1 MLPFLRL
8 VLFTYDLASHTCF
21 AILDLEAKS
30 FIEQLGHLRMPY
42 FQCAQ
47 IKQDGG
53 SNNAPK
59 LLYKRPHFLPGF

>member
-1 MLPFLRL
+1 MLPFRRL

-30 FIEQLGHLRMPY
+30 FIEQGHPRMPY

-47 IKQDGG
+47 IKWDGG
-53 SNNAPK
+53 IKQCSRI
-59 LLYKRPHFLPGF
+59 LYKRPHFLPGF

>member
-30 FIEQLGHLRMPY
+30 FIEQLGHLRMLQL
-42 FQCAQ
+42 F
-47 IKQDGG
+47 
-53 SNNAPK
+53 NA
-59 LLYKRPHFLPGF
+59 LR